1 MKNILLL
8 LIIVTFNGLAQQ
20 AEPLFFREKI
30 HDFGQLS
37 DMDGSAN
44 YEFTFVNNAGRPV
57 KILSVQASCGCT
69 TPDWS
74 KEPVAPG
81 KSGYVKVSFD
91 PVGKPGYF
99 NKTLTITTDLGG
111 SATVLQIKG
120 QVINVMKKIENGF
133 TVPSGNL
140 LLKVN
145 SFNLG
150 RIFINKEPA
159 FSEFEIYNQGDSAIQ
174 FLETLAPFYLR
185 VEAPTVIPPKQK
197 VKVKIAYDAASK
209 NQYGFVSDNVEF
221 ITNDSESPRKS
232 FSVYGTIE
240 EYFPALIGDDI
251 AKAPALSLDFTTID
265 LGRTNT
271 SNPLSANIKLK
282 NTGKKELE
290 IRALQSNCTCLN
302 IPNKKITIKGNEE
315 VTLPVTFQSQGRKG
329 THQKAITIYSN
340 DPRNPVQRITFT
352 AYIED

>member
-1 MKNILLL
+1 MKNSLFFLFL
-8 LIIVTFNGLAQQ
+8 VTVSLSAQQ
-20 AEPLFFREKI
+20 AEPLLFREKI

-37 DMDGSAN
+37 EKDGNAN

-74 KEPVAPG
+74 KEPVAQG

-91 PVGKPGYF
+91 PIGKPGFF

-111 SATVLQIKG
+111 NPIVLQIKG
-120 QVINVMKKIENGF
+120 QVINTMKKIESAFNVTNGK
-133 TVPSGNL
+133 L
-140 LLKVN
+140 RLKVS

-159 FSEFEIYNQGDSAIQ
+159 FSEFEIYNQSDSAIQ
-174 FLETLAPFYLR
+174 LMETLAPFYLK
-185 VEAPTVIPPKQK
+185 VEAPTSIPPKEKIK
-197 VKVKIAYDAASK
+197 VRIAYDAASK
-209 NQYGFVSDNVEF
+209 NQYGFVSDNIEF
-221 ITNDSESPRKS
+221 ITNDGELPRKS

-240 EYFPALIGDDI
+240 EYFPAMTSDDLI
-251 AKAPALSLDFTTID
+251 KAPALSLEYTSID
-265 LGRTNT
+265 LGRTNST
-271 SNPLSANIKLK
+271 NTLSAAIKLK

-290 IRALQSNCTCLN
+290 IRALQSNCTCLSVA
-302 IPNKKITIKGNEE
+302 NKKITIKGGEE
-315 VTLPVTFQSQGRKG
+315 VSVPVTFQSQGRKG
-329 THQKAITIYSN
+329 THQKAITIYLN